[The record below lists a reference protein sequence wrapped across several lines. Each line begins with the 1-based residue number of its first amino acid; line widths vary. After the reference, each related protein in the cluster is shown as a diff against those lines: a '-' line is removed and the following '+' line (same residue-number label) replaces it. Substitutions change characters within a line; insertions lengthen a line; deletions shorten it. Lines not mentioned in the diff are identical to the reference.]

1 VDCRILIV
9 GGGIGGLGTAL
20 ALAANGISSMVVER
34 APEFSEIGAGIQ
46 LGPNFMRVLNHLGL
60 RQRVLR
66 DAWLPGHLVVNNAM
80 TGARV
85 TQVPVS
91 GRFRERFGAEYAL
104 IHRADLL
111 DALVEAAQENPLID
125 LRTNA
130 EVSDLAVH
138 GSVDRGDLVAEATF
152 ADGTQVAAQG
162 VIGADGLWSRV
173 RECIIGDGPPQPVGH
188 VAYRAVLER
197 QDVPDDLWSGDMT
210 IWLGP
215 RTHLVTYPLRRGE
228 LLNLVAVFHSDRYV
242 EGYDRIG
249 EVDELFRHFGGECSQ
264 VLRLLERI
272 ETWKYW
278 VLCDREPR
286 RGWSVGPV
294 TLVGDAAHPML
305 QYLGQ
310 GGAMSMEDG
319 LEVARQLVRHSDIAT
334 AFAAYEENRVKR
346 TARAQVTSRIYG
358 HVFHAS
364 GLLAEMRDE
373 MVGAWSDET
382 HWDGMAWLYDHD
394 PAEPVP
400 LLRAPVGGG
409 SPGQVVD
416 LEPDLAPGGE

>member
-1 VDCRILIV
+1 MPVEDPILIA

-20 ALAANGISSMVVER
+20 ALADRGIHSVVAER

-46 LGPNFMRVLNHLGL
+46 LGPNFMRALDRLGL
-60 RQRVLR
+60 RDRVLR
-66 DAWLPGHLVVNNAM
+66 DAWLPQHLVVNNAM

-85 TQVPVS
+85 TQVPVT
-91 GRFRERFGAEYAL
+91 GGFRDRFGAEYAL

-111 DALVEAAQENPLID
+111 DALVEACRISPLVE
-125 LRTNA
+125 LMNGA
-130 EVSDLAVH
+130 EVSGVAVE
-138 GSVDRGDLVAEATF
+138 GSEVDVTLT
-152 ADGTQVAAQG
+152 DGRQLHTPA

-173 RECIIGDGPPQPVGH
+173 RECVIGDGPPVPVGH
-188 VAYRAVLER
+188 VAYRAVLKSE
-197 QDVPDDLWSGDMT
+197 DVPPDLWSGDMT

-249 EVDELFRHFGGECSQ
+249 EVDELWRHFGGECSE

-286 RGWSVGPV
+286 RGWSAGPV
-294 TLVGDAAHPML
+294 TLIGDAAHPML

-319 LEVARQLVRHSDIAT
+319 LEVARQVARHDDIAT
-334 AFAAYEENRVKR
+334 AFAEYEANRVKR

-373 MVGAWSDET
+373 IVGAWPVEA
-382 HWDGMAWLYDHD
+382 HWDGMAWLYEED
-394 PAEPVP
+394 A
-400 LLRAPVGGG
+400 A
-409 SPGQVVD
+409 
-416 LEPDLAPGGE
+416 LEETDASSSA